1 MADLVENGVV
11 EEVSQENVDTQEN
24 VKSEAAAEKTFTQAE
39 VTEMI
44 QQNVNRAVAKAH
56 KEAEEKAEAEKNE
69 AKKLAN
75 MGDKEKADYKQQ
87 KLLEEIQALKDEKTR
102 FEMTN
107 VARGMLSESNI
118 TLSDELLGQLVT
130 LDAEQTK
137 ANIES
142 FTQAFQA
149 AVSEEVK
156 KTIRQETPHL
166 GGGVSKQTN
175 FGASLAKG
183 SKPSGTLV

>member
-1 MADLVENGVV
+1 MADVVENGVV
-11 EEVSQENVDTQEN
+11 EDTTQEQVDTQEE
-24 VKSEAAAEKTFTQAE
+24 VKSDVAAEKTYTQAE

-44 QQNVNRAVAKAH
+44 KQNVNRAVAKAH
-56 KEAEEKAEAEKNE
+56 KEAEEKAEADKNE

-75 MGDKEKADYKQQ
+75 MDEKQKADYKQQ
-87 KLLEEIQALKDEKTR
+87 KLLDELQSLRDEKTR

-118 TLSDELLGQLVT
+118 TLPDELLEQLVT

-142 FTQAFQA
+142 FTEAFQA
-149 AVSEEVK
+149 AVSAEVK
-156 KTIRQETPHL
+156 KTIRQDTPHL
-166 GGGVSKQTN
+166 GGGISKQTN
-175 FGASLAKG
+175 FGASLAKD

>member
-11 EEVSQENVDTQEN
+11 EEVSQEEVDTQEE
-24 VKSEAAAEKTFTQAE
+24 VKSEAAAEKTYTQAE

-44 QQNVNRAVAKAH
+44 KQNVNRAVAKAH
-56 KEAEEKAEAEKNE
+56 KEAEERAEAEKDE

-75 MGDKEKADYKQQ
+75 MDEKQKADYKQQ
-87 KLLEEIQALKDEKTR
+87 KLLAELQELRDEKTR

-107 VARGMLSESNI
+107 IARGMLAESNI
-118 TLSDELLGQLVT
+118 SLPDALLGQLVT

-142 FTQAFQA
+142 FTKAFQE
-149 AVSEEVK
+149 AVSAEVK
-156 KTIRQETPHL
+156 KTIRQDAPHL
-166 GGGVSKQTN
+166 GGGVSKQSN
-175 FGASLAKG
+175 FGASLAKDT
-183 SKPSGTLV
+183 KPSGTLV